1 MSAQISS
8 RTLQAAKFH
17 KCVDAIAKAFHRNKG
32 ELSRQQFKNLC
43 HQGAYHDTY
52 LVQAYFEGAGMKVQR
67 AGKCRMNSD
76 VFAWRLP

>member
-1 MSAQISS
+1 VSAQIST

-17 KCVDAIAKAFHRNKG
+17 RCVDAVAKAFHRNKG

-43 HQGAYHDTY
+43 RKGNYHDSR
-52 LVQAYFEGAGMKVQR
+52 LLQAYFEGAGMKVQR
-67 AGKCRMNSD
+67 AGKDRMNSD